1 MFSNILSKSHISINN
16 NSKISKEEYYLDTL
30 FESCD
35 DASFYNFY
43 QNFKNKDLDNNQID
57 QNIWKKLRNINEYL
71 KQVCT
76 SSLESKLDTYLPYN
90 TIQLLNNKSPKIKT
104 YQPPNIKISLK
115 EHQRSTIY
123 AMACRELNNIIR
135 IRTKRSFRTGILRRE
150 IKYTTSLSIGILA
163 DDVGSGKTLS
173 ILSLIAI
180 CPISI
185 PYFDK
190 KYACIKHICQKNIKK
205 NENNL
210 TKNLLN
216 ENRICSDILNIIQE
230 YFTKTIK
237 YTETIPTEHFGS
249 YTKLQN
255 AREIK
260 EYIPSNLIIVPHSL
274 FFQWLDDIKNM
285 TTLKVYSIRT
295 KRNKMDI
302 EIFKNNDIVL
312 CNANKYNELSQF
324 CSQYKWSRV
333 IIDEADTINLP
344 NSTAISCHF
353 LWFVTTTFE
362 RLEEHKNTG
371 FIKNTFR
378 QLEYNSTYTIYK
390 ALKNALVIKTKEA
403 DIKDS
408 FTGIIPPSENNIIKC
423 SPPLWL
429 YLIKN
434 IIGKTLLNKFNAGDI
449 AGGIKYL
456 KSNSYIY
463 DFNHMSLIQYL
474 IFRMK
479 RQINNYSQRISKI
492 QQEIDSC
499 NQHKKH
505 LQVKY
510 YNLLTKKLN
519 KYLKNKTDKE
529 DKLNNLIQNLSSYSF
544 CLLCNSQSINNSK
557 IELLC
562 CGINICES
570 CLDKHLTNY
579 KKCPCCVQHITSNL
593 IKKIPKNNTKNLKI
607 DFKDNHKMQNLLK
620 IIKNNPNGKFL
631 IFSNYSFNQVINHLD
646 REKFIWKKLC
656 GRPDTIRNMINNYDK
671 GKIKVLMLNAKYYGS
686 GLNLQ
691 MTTDIIICHTM
702 DENTK
707 TQIIG
712 RAQRVGR
719 KSSLKIHELIYEHE
733 KKNDIKSLLEDK
745 N

>member
-16 NSKISKEEYYLDTL
+16 NSKISKEEYYLDIL

-57 QNIWKKLRNINEYL
+57 ENIWNKLRNINEYL

-76 SSLESKLDTYLPYN
+76 SSLESQLDTYLSYD
-90 TIQLLNNKSPKIKT
+90 TIQLLNNKSPKINT
-104 YQPPNIKISLK
+104 YKPPNIKISLK

-135 IRTKRSFRTGILRRE
+135 IRTKRSFRTGMLRRE

-163 DDVGSGKTLS
+163 DDVGSGKTLN

-185 PYFDK
+185 PYFDR
-190 KYACIKHICQKNIKK
+190 KYACIKNICQKNIKK
-205 NENNL
+205 YENNL
-210 TKNLLN
+210 TKSLLN
-216 ENRICSDILNIIQE
+216 KNKICSDILNIIQE

-295 KRNKMDI
+295 KRDQMDI
-302 EIFKNNDIVL
+302 EIFKNHDIVL
-312 CNANKYNELSQF
+312 CNANKYNKLSQF
-324 CSQYKWSRV
+324 CSGYKWSRI

-353 LWFVTTTFE
+353 LWFITTTFE

-390 ALKNALVIKTKEA
+390 ALKNALVVKTKKA
-403 DIKDS
+403 DIKNS
-408 FTGIIPPSENNIIKC
+408 FTGIIPSFEYNIIKC

-434 IIGKTLLNKFNAGDI
+434 IIGKTLLDKFNAGDI
-449 AGGIKYL
+449 TGGIKYL

-463 DFNHMSLIQYL
+463 DFSDMSLIQYL
-474 IFRMK
+474 IFRLK
-479 RQINNYSQRISKI
+479 RQINNSSHRIYKI
-492 QQEIDSC
+492 EQEIDNC

-510 YNLLTKKLN
+510 YNLLTKKLTRH
-519 KYLKNKTDKE
+519 LKNKTEKE
-529 DKLNNLIQNLSSYSF
+529 NKLNYLIKNLSSYSF
-544 CLLCNSQSINNSK
+544 CLLCNCQSDNNK

-562 CGINICES
+562 CGINICKL
-570 CLDKHLTNY
+570 CLDKHLINY
-579 KKCPCCVQHITSNL
+579 KKCPCCVQQINTNL
-593 IKKIPKNNTKNLKI
+593 IKKITKNNTKNLKI
-607 DFKDNHKMQNLLK
+607 DFKNNHKMLNLVK

-646 REKFIWKKLC
+646 RENFSWKKLC
-656 GRPDTIRNMINNYDK
+656 GRPDTIRNIINNYDK

-719 KSSLKIHELIYEHE
+719 ISSLKIHELIYEHE
-733 KKNDIKSLLEDK
+733 KNDSITQFED
-745 N
+745 

>member
-1 MFSNILSKSHISINN
+1 MISNILSKPYISINN
-16 NSKISKEEYYLDTL
+16 NSKICKEESYLALL

-43 QNFKNKDLDNNQID
+43 KNFKNKDLDNNQID

-90 TIQLLNNKSPKIKT
+90 TIQLLNNKSPKINT

-163 DDVGSGKTLS
+163 DDVGSGKTLN

-185 PYFDK
+185 PYFDR

-237 YTETIPTEHFGS
+237 YTETTPTEHFGS

-302 EIFKNNDIVL
+302 EIFKNHDIVL

-479 RQINNYSQRISKI
+479 RQINNYSQRISKT
-492 QQEIDSC
+492 QQEIDNC
-499 NQHKKH
+499 NHK
-505 LQVKY
+505 LQY
-510 YNLLTKKLN
+510 YNLLIKKLN

-544 CLLCNSQSINNSK
+544 CLLCNSKSINNSK

-646 REKFIWKKLC
+646 REKLIWKKLC

-733 KKNDIKSLLEDK
+733 KKNDIKTLLEDK